1 MKSTVYELG
10 KERFCVRVDDNQQG
24 MFEAEVYRIGP
35 ENIMSQVVFP
45 NGTQFTARGPSAWE
59 AGFRV
64 VQALETYVGARADQ
78 LRNYEVSTL
87 AAVGAWALP
96 S

>member
-45 NGTQFTARGPSAWE
+45 NGTQLTARGPSA
-59 AGFRV
+59 
-64 VQALETYVGARADQ
+64 
-78 LRNYEVSTL
+78 
-87 AAVGAWALP
+87 
-96 S
+96 